1 MIYLDIDNF
10 KLYNDLYGESTGDE
24 VLHWVAEQMRKLADE
39 DTQVFRVG
47 GNEFLIIM
55 PDNRKDNL
63 ISFAKQ
69 IRTVM
74 LETTKDKPKVI
85 QLITLSIGIACDIL
99 IAENATELFR
109 QARQASFY
117 AKENGKNCIEVYEK
131 EDLEEKKQDNEKW
144 YNQVS
149 PTIFS
154 LMAAIDAKDSLPLS
168 ILKMFQ
174 NMQRGLP

>member
-69 IRTVM
+69 I
-74 LETTKDKPKVI
+74 
-85 QLITLSIGIACDIL
+85 
-99 IAENATELFR
+99 
-109 QARQASFY
+109 ARNN
-117 AKENGKNCIEVYEK
+117 KG
-131 EDLEEKKQDNEKW
+131 
-144 YNQVS
+144 
-149 PTIFS
+149 
-154 LMAAIDAKDSLPLS
+154 
-168 ILKMFQ
+168 
-174 NMQRGLP
+174 